1 MVTVRINTKARQHVR
16 ELLMNYKQTQK
27 EVEELRQGIMNPYRE
42 TDENYGGGKSSLP
55 LFEVEEKAIKLA
67 TNKQILFRA
76 HAIAVIDDVLN
87 HSSDFA
93 QRIIELKYFTAVDSN
108 GNQKTQSWVAVAN
121 QVEGYSVDG
130 CRKIEKH
137 VCDRIAQQLGW

>member
-27 EVEELRQGIMNPYRE
+27 EVEELRQGIMNPHRE

-76 HAIAVIDDVLN
+76 QAMAVIDDVLA
-87 HSSDFA
+87 HSSDQA
-93 QRIIELKYFTAVDSN
+93 QRIIELKYFGDTD
-108 GNQKTQSWVAVAN
+108 KPKSWVAIAERVN
-121 QVEGYSVDG
+121 GYSEDG
-130 CRKIEKH
+130 CRKVERR
-137 VCDRIAQQLGW
+137 VVDRIARQLGW